1 VYRFRNLR
9 CCIISGSQATS
20 KKVYQLL
27 GIRYFRANIMLLL
40 LYIARSLSTSH
51 NALRLLC
58 VLILCVGND
67 LPLYNMANPRLQHFS
82 DRPEKSREIGAFS
95 CDISNPE
102 TLSDL
107 NRGDQGVCERDQ
119 KSWFCSTIFLR
130 WLIFHIGG
138 QQGGQSSEQSTLGS
152 S

>member
-1 VYRFRNLR
+1 MLHYFRL
-9 CCIISGSQATS
+9 SGHIQEGLPTTR
-20 KKVYQLL
+20 L

-138 QQGGQSSEQSTLGS
+138 QQGGRVLSNQLSDRRRS
-152 S
+152 